1 MTIKPTIEQA
11 SCQQPESR
19 LTDKDAAHKP
29 QVFDTKDPNLS
40 SSAAKAK
47 FLDSQWQV
55 DSKSV
60 SSQQSRPL
68 PPTYDIATSKEAQPW
83 MVRNRSNPRPHCLR
97 IISANLS
104 NSQDSQCR
112 IPLQSTDISLE
123 ANLPN
128 GSPRRQKSRICKR
141 CLRGCMHL
149 LFAVILLLLGVGF
162 ALRAAPGRYRSL
174 DQVNYPQV
182 QLLGCIDR
190 FYSTLHQVTAE
201 S

>member
-1 MTIKPTIEQA
+1 MTIKPTIEQD
-11 SCQQPESR
+11 SWQQHESR
-19 LTDKDAAHKP
+19 PTDNDAVHNS

-40 SSAAKAK
+40 SSAVKAK
-47 FLDSQWQV
+47 FSDSQWQA
-55 DSKSV
+55 DSESV

-83 MVRNRSNPRPHCLR
+83 MVRNRSNFRPHGLH
-97 IISANLS
+97 IVPANLS
-104 NSQDSQCR
+104 CSQDNQCR

-128 GSPRRQKSRICKR
+128 GGPRSEKSRICKR

-149 LFAVILLLLGVGF
+149 LFAVTLLLLGVGF
-162 ALRAAPGRYRSL
+162 TLRAAPGRYRSL
-174 DQVNYPQV
+174 DQVDYPQV
-182 QLLGCIDR
+182 KLLSCIDR
-190 FYSTLHQVTAE
+190 FYSTLHQETAE